1 MIEPIVSFQQVHKSF
16 GHLQVLQGI
25 DLAVYPGE
33 KIVLMGHSG
42 CGKSTVLR
50 CVNGLEWIDRG
61 ELYVNGV
68 ALHQHKS
75 INTHALNQFRS
86 HIGMVFQ
93 QFNLFPHMTVLEN
106 IILGPIK
113 VKGIPK
119 LRAIDTAHDLL
130 KRVGIGDKWQVYPD
144 QLSGGQKQRVAIAR
158 CLAMRP
164 QMILL
169 DEPTSALD
177 PPMTMEVLQ
186 VIRDVA
192 EEGLTLMI
200 VTHECRFAREVA
212 DRIIFMHN
220 GRIEEEGRPEQV
232 MDNPISPVAQSY
244 FSLIL

>member
-16 GHLQVLQGI
+16 GPLQVLQGI

-75 INTHALNQFRS
+75 IKTHALNQFRS

-113 VKGIPK
+113 VKGVPK
-119 LRAIDTAHDLL
+119 LQAIDTAHDLL

-232 MDNPISPVAQSY
+232 MDNPISPLAQSY

>member
-119 LRAIDTAHDLL
+119 LQAIDTAHDLL